1 MKSVVILGSTGSI
14 GTKTLDVISR
24 LNDKFKVIGLTCD
37 SNAELLLR
45 QIKLFNPQIAAIRD
59 VSKYKALK
67 DRLGSSKTK
76 LYAGMEGIIRVAA
89 HNKSDIVV
97 IAISGSLAL
106 APLLAA
112 IKLSKKIA
120 LANKESLVMAGELV
134 ISLAR
139 EKKSQII
146 PIDSEHS
153 AIFQCL
159 NLTPTKLVK
168 RLIITGS
175 GGPLNN
181 IAKSSLHK
189 VKPKDALNHPKWDMG
204 KKISIDSATLMNK
217 GLEVIEAH
225 WLFGIDAKNIDVLIH
240 PEAIVHSMV
249 EFIDGSII
257 AQLGPTDMR
266 FPIQYALTHPDRFNS
281 HNGSLDLTR
290 IKNLSFKSP
299 DFEKFPCLH
308 LAYEALSMGG
318 TSTAVLNGANEELV
332 HLYLKGIIAITDI
345 PRYIARVLDSHKVK
359 KSPDLEDIMEADRF
373 ARSTVKEF
381 LAKE

>member
-24 LNDKFKVIGLTCD
+24 LNDKFKVMGLTCD
-37 SNAELLLR
+37 SNAELLLK
-45 QIKLFNPQIAAIRD
+45 QIKLFKPEIAAIRD
-59 VSKYKALK
+59 TSKYSALK
-67 DRLGSSKTK
+67 NRLGSSKTK
-76 LYAGMEGIIRVAA
+76 LYSGMEGVIKVAA
-89 HNKSDIVV
+89 YNKSDIAV

-106 APLLAA
+106 APLIAS

-120 LANKESLVMAGELV
+120 LANKEALVMAGELV
-134 ISLAR
+134 TSLAR

-159 NLTPTKLVK
+159 NLTPVKLVR

-189 VKPKDALNHPKWDMG
+189 IKPKDALNHPKWDMG

-225 WLFGIDAKNIDVLIH
+225 WLFGISADNIDVLIH

-249 EFIDGSII
+249 EFVDGSVI
-257 AQLGPTDMR
+257 AQLGLTDMR
-266 FPIQYALTHPDRFNS
+266 LPIQYALTHPDRFNS

-290 IKNLSFKSP
+290 IKSLTFKNP
-299 DFEKFPCLH
+299 DFEKFPCLR
-308 LAYEALSMGG
+308 LAYEALSRGG
-318 TSTAVLNGANEELV
+318 TSPAVLNGANEELV
-332 HLYLKGIIAITDI
+332 YAYLKGIINLTDI
-345 PRYIARVLDSHKVK
+345 PMYIARALDSHRVK
-359 KSPDLEDIMEADRF
+359 KNPRLEDIIEADRF
-373 ARSTVKEF
+373 GRSTVKEF
-381 LAKE
+381 LTKG